1 MNETTANPS
10 SKGRMLWNT
19 LKGLTK
25 IGFACT
31 ALLMMSKI
39 YDRLDDIGTTAYLT
53 HRKFDDVHELL
64 VPREDKQEVVMTAA
78 PVGSAG
84 GVALCYS
91 HVRFFDNFFAVNP
104 DDRTRLECV
113 LNDLALKPK
122 NGINHVNDDRRKILT
137 NMLSLLND
145 GWHITN
151 HSATLAWA
159 TSGSP
164 YNYHYFI
171 LEKK

>member
-25 IGFACT
+25 VGFACM

-64 VPREDKQEVVMTAA
+64 VPREEKQEVVMTAA
-78 PVGSAG
+78 SVGSAG

-91 HVRFFDNFFAVNP
+91 SERSFSVLFEVNP
-104 DDRTRLECV
+104 SGRSFLDCALS
-113 LNDLALKPK
+113 DLALKPK
-122 NGINHVNDDRRKILT
+122 NGVIYVNDDLRLIQID
-137 NMLSLLND
+137 MQSLLND

-151 HSATLAWA
+151 HSATLAWS
-159 TSGSP
+159 TRGDP
-164 YNYHYFI
+164 YHYHYFI